1 MNLTLCKFSV
11 WIITIRGIIQAIS
24 EHVIAEDALAGRD
37 KGIGVEEA
45 TDCGIVITGLEIIES
60 QLLDSLF
67 AMVAFFCAGIAR
79 RYPCC
84 YVEFNM
90 SCHNSVFGQR
100 AVPVFGLTLFL
111 AKRHS
116 FYSTTN

>member
-1 MNLTLCKFSV
+1 MTLCKFSV

-60 QLLDSLF
+60 QLNRID
-67 AMVAFFCAGIAR
+67 IALAA
-79 RYPCC
+79 
-84 YVEFNM
+84 YV
-90 SCHNSVFGQR
+90 
-100 AVPVFGLTLFL
+100 
-111 AKRHS
+111 
-116 FYSTTN
+116 